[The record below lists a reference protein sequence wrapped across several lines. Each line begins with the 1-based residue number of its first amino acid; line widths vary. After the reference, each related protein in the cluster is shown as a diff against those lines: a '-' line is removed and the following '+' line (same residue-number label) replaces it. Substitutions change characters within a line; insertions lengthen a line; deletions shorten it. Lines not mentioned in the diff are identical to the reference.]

1 MSSRSRSW
9 WSEQN
14 LAVPGGHEVEPVRS
28 EKRIFTPV
36 SANRRLEE
44 ALRTEPAGG
53 IKCGGLLAND
63 SRRQSVG

>member
-1 MSSRSRSW
+1 MLLELTLEYGLFLLDRK
-9 WSEQN
+9 Q
-14 LAVPGGHEVEPVRS
+14 P
-28 EKRIFTPV
+28 T

-53 IKCGGLLAND
+53 MQSGGLLAND